1 MLSEGGKLRVIND
14 GVTIAKAI
22 ELSDTIENAGAVLIK
37 EVIYAVF
44 NSCFLFFFLEFTAQK
59 LTEYKYDVFFYVP
72 CLQVAS
78 KTNDLAGDGTTTA
91 IILAREIIKSGLL
104 AIASGANPL
113 SLKKGMDKTVKELV
127 KVLRKKSCPVKGRDD
142 IRGCFSLFSGV

>member
-1 MLSEGGKLRVIND
+1 MH
-14 GVTIAKAI
+14 
-22 ELSDTIENAGAVLIK
+22 
-37 EVIYAVF
+37 
-44 NSCFLFFFLEFTAQK
+44 
-59 LTEYKYDVFFYVP
+59 

-104 AIASGANPL
+104 AIASGANPF
-113 SLKKGMDKTVKELV
+113 SLKKGMDKTVTELV

-142 IRGCFSLFSGV
+142 IRGGFFSILWGIIIVENPILVGCG